1 MDDEEQKIE
10 MLMRAYP
17 QLDRMLCETLLRTDA
32 KLLAELCSA
41 EREER
46 SPAKITPITIEK

>member
-1 MDDEEQKIE
+1 MDDEEQKVQ

-46 SPAKITPITIEK
+46 PPPEIHPITIE

>member
-1 MDDEEQKIE
+1 MDDEEQKVQ

-17 QLDRMLCETLLRTDA
+17 TLDRMLCETLLRTDA

-46 SPAKITPITIEK
+46 PPPEIHPITIE

>member
-1 MDDEEQKIE
+1 MDDEEQKVQ

-46 SPAKITPITIEK
+46 SPAKITHITIEK

>member
-10 MLMRAYP
+10 VLMRAYP
-17 QLDRMLCETLLRTDA
+17 QLDRMLCETLLRTDT

-46 SPAKITPITIEK
+46 PPPEIRPITIE

>member
-1 MDDEEQKIE
+1 MDDEEQKVQ

-17 QLDRMLCETLLRTDA
+17 QLDRMLCETLLKADS
-32 KLLAELCSA
+32 KLLTELCSA

-46 SPAKITPITIEK
+46 PPAKITPITIEK

>member
-1 MDDEEQKIE
+1 MDNEEQKVQ

-17 QLDRMLCETLLRTDA
+17 QLDRMLCETLLKTDA
-32 KLLAELCSA
+32 KLLAELCST

-46 SPAKITPITIEK
+46 PPPEIRPITIE

>member
-1 MDDEEQKIE
+1 MDDEEQKVE

-17 QLDRMLCETLLRTDA
+17 TLDRMLCETLLKTDA
-32 KLLAELCSA
+32 KLLAKLCSS

-46 SPAKITPITIEK
+46 PPAKITPITIEK

>member
-1 MDDEEQKIE
+1 MDDEEQKVE

-17 QLDRMLCETLLRTDA
+17 TLDRMLCETLLKTDA
-32 KLLAELCSA
+32 KLLAKLCSA

-46 SPAKITPITIEK
+46 PPPEINPITIE